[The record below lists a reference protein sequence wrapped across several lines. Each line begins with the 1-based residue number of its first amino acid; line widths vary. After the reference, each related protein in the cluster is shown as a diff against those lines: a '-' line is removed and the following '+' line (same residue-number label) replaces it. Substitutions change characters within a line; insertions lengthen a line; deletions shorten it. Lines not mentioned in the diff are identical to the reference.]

1 VVATAALQRHN
12 AALLDSMNALTTAL
26 EHKSHAETMR
36 LRVVQSSAFGLA
48 LLNFLFIVLT
58 LWRGWR
64 STDRHR
70 CDLEDL
76 VQQLGA
82 GILILDEQDR
92 VRNANLAARELLG
105 KDEGQIVGRS
115 LTALLPRRDGLH
127 VVELPD
133 GRRLVEVIRS
143 RVALSAGEARV
154 ATLLDATARHQKES
168 QLEQLALH
176 DALTGA
182 PNRRLFDLR
191 LADGLREAAAST
203 RLLGL
208 VIVDLDGFKPI
219 NDCHGHHTGDL
230 LLRAVA
236 ARLEQQ
242 VREGDTVARLGGDE
256 FAVLIRRLSAPPD
269 LDGAIARLAECF
281 ATAFQVEDREIAV
294 QASLGGASYPRDG
307 DDAATLIQAADRR
320 MYASKPRKAV

>member
-1 VVATAALQRHN
+1 
-12 AALLDSMNALTTAL
+12 
-26 EHKSHAETMR
+26 
-36 LRVVQSSAFGLA
+36 
-48 LLNFLFIVLT
+48 
-58 LWRGWR
+58 
-64 STDRHR
+64 
-70 CDLEDL
+70 
-76 VQQLGA
+76 
-82 GILILDEQDR
+82 
-92 VRNANLAARELLG
+92 
-105 KDEGQIVGRS
+105 
-115 LTALLPRRDGLH
+115 
-127 VVELPD
+127 
-133 GRRLVEVIRS
+133 
-143 RVALSAGEARV
+143 VALSAGEARV

-269 LDGAIARLAECF
+269 LDGALARLAECF
-281 ATAFQVEDREIAV
+281 ATAFQIEGREIAV
-294 QASLGGASYPRDG
+294 RASLGGASYPRDG
-307 DDAATLIQAADRR
+307 DDAASLSQAADRR